1 MWISVFRDK
10 KENSFLSVSYFETRT
25 RICSLNL
32 GLWDENEKFCHSI
45 SGIQMRTRI
54 YSFHL
59 SCISFV
65 DLFQSVF
72 FEKRMCNW
80 RIEEEADI
88 MYDKGPMHSCRAYS
102 FPHTTNKRAQL
113 SLLPAKNGKK
123 MCPSLCPLIHV
134 RIQYISCC
142 PIFLSTFLKH
152 WRLYHQTFSPI
163 GNKEWQRLLKCW
175 LISIHN

>member
-1 MWISVFRDK
+1 MGRVRSSQVANTLPPSPSPWLAWKGPYSMLGFCKSLSALRGQSHMAFFLGAFSVWQETYFNFRDKMWISVFRDK

-32 GLWDENEKFCHSI
+32 GLWDKNEKFCHSI

-80 RIEEEADI
+80 RRGR
-88 MYDKGPMHSCRAYS
+88 Y
-102 FPHTTNKRAQL
+102 N
-113 SLLPAKNGKK
+113 
-123 MCPSLCPLIHV
+123 V
-134 RIQYISCC
+134 
-142 PIFLSTFLKH
+142 
-152 WRLYHQTFSPI
+152 
-163 GNKEWQRLLKCW
+163 WQRPNALLQG
-175 LISIHN
+175 L

>member
-10 KENSFLSVSYFETRT
+10 RENSFLSVSYFETRT

-32 GLWDENEKFCHSI
+32 GLWDKNEKFCHSI

-88 MYDKGPMHSCRAYS
+88 MYDKGPVHSCRAYS
-102 FPHTTNKRAQL
+102 FPYTTNKRAQL
-113 SLLPAKNGKK
+113 SLLTAKMAKK
-123 MCPSLCPLIHV
+123 VPPLCPLIHV
-134 RIQYISCC
+134 RIQWH
-142 PIFLSTFLKH
+142 FLLPNLFVNFFKALKIV
-152 WRLYHQTFSPI
+152 SP
-163 GNKEWQRLLKCW
+163 NLFTNWQQRMTAIVKV
-175 LISIHN
+175 LIDQHS

>member
-1 MWISVFRDK
+1 MVLSVSNKKPILTFETKMWISVFRDK

-32 GLWDENEKFCHSI
+32 GLWDKNEKFCHSI

-88 MYDKGPMHSCRAYS
+88 MYDKGPVHSCRAYS
-102 FPHTTNKRAQL
+102 FPYTTNKRAQL
-113 SLLPAKNGKK
+113 SLLTAKMAKK
-123 MCPSLCPLIHV
+123 VPSLCPLIHV
-134 RIQYISCC
+134 
-142 PIFLSTFLKH
+142 TFPVAQSFCQL
-152 WRLYHQTFSPI
+152 F
-163 GNKEWQRLLKCW
+163 
-175 LISIHN
+175 